1 MGEKMELSDEM
12 LKEVGYVKIST
23 YRTKVMKS
31 LDDQVKIPSQIS
43 KDSGIL
49 QNHISAVLKQLKEH
63 ELVECI
69 NPEVRKGRLYRLTD
83 KGDNIVK
90 NLND

>member
-1 MGEKMELSDEM
+1 MELSDEM
-12 LKEVGYVKIST
+12 LKEVGYVQVST

-31 LDDQVKIPSQIS
+31 LDGEVKMPSQIA
-43 KDSGIL
+43 KDTDIM
-49 QNHISAVLKQLKEH
+49 QNHMSNTLKQLKEH

-83 KGDNIVK
+83 KGEEIVDK
-90 NLND
+90 L

>member
-1 MGEKMELSDEM
+1 MELSDEM
-12 LKEVGYVKIST
+12 LTEISYVQISK

-31 LDDQVKIPSQIS
+31 LDGEVKIPTDIAN
-43 KDSGIL
+43 DSGIRT
-49 QNHISAVLKQLKEH
+49 NHISKVLSELKAH

-83 KGDNIVK
+83 KGEKVTV
-90 NLND
+90 NLNND

>member
-1 MGEKMELSDEM
+1 MELSDEM
-12 LKEVGYVKIST
+12 LKEVGYIQVST

-31 LDDQVKIPSQIS
+31 LDGEVKIPSQIA
-43 KDSGIL
+43 KDTDIM
-49 QNHISAVLKQLKEH
+49 QNHMSATLKQLKEH

-83 KGDNIVK
+83 KGEKLIDK
-90 NLND
+90 L

>member
-1 MGEKMELSDEM
+1 MELSDEM

-49 QNHISAVLKQLKEH
+49 QNHISAVLRQLKEP

-69 NPEVRKGRLYRLTD
+69 NPEVRKDKSYRLTNNSE
-83 KGDNIVK
+83 KIVSK
-90 NLND
+90 VY

>member
-1 MGEKMELSDEM
+1 MELSDEL

-69 NPEVRKGRLYRLTD
+69 NPEVRKGRLYRLTN
-83 KGDNIVK
+83 KGEKIINNI
-90 NLND
+90 

>member
-1 MGEKMELSDEM
+1 MDLSDEM

-83 KGDNIVK
+83 KGDDIVK
-90 NLND
+90 NLK